1 MKRVR
6 LGLLALM
13 LLFPTWA
20 QAAVTDEFDVS
31 NGVTYTEIVEEG
43 TVPQSVRVM
52 EIDTTDP
59 YTKVQAGVPDPLNK
73 LVQTSKQALAAS
85 EEGHEVI
92 GAINGSFF
100 NREPM
105 PLYFVAIDNYLV
117 NGGMIETSKDE
128 FVSEKIAFS
137 INKEGKGQIDSYSTT
152 FTYAHNGTTGTM
164 AGHNG
169 QRYPNT
175 TMVYT
180 PNFSSG
186 VTTTN
191 PYGYEVIVSGAG
203 DPSLQ
208 FGGTLT
214 GKVTGFRPY
223 GQTAGAVI
231 PKDGFVLSA
240 HGTETE
246 ALRSMKIGDT
256 VSVSVDVDEKW
267 KGADFMIGSGPLLV
281 KDGKVALT
289 MNPNSPKAR
298 ERAPRTAVA
307 IDQTGE
313 KVAFIT
319 VDGRQ
324 PGYSTGMSLSE
335 FAAYIRSLGYDRA
348 LNMDGGGSTTM
359 LAREPGDF
367 TATIQNKPS
376 DPWGERPVSTF
387 LMAITTAPK
396 GVPTTINASLSSD
409 APLAVGETVGVN
421 IHSIMDEYGN
431 PVKVENVTITSDLG
445 TVSGTTFTAARS
457 GSGFISVKK
466 GNAEVKLPITVQA
479 QPESRASVLD
489 SFEGVSWSVPSVST
503 FYYDGSRSLKV
514 DGTVRPVQPIALSSS
529 PSFVSL
535 RVYGQADG
543 AEIIGTFL
551 DAKGTAHQASFGSVT
566 WNGWKN
572 VRVPVQAGWTKLS
585 ALSSSKPGVYVDSLK
600 AVYGTSY
607 KEELFRDV
615 PVDFRAERD
624 IVSLV
629 DRAVVSGF
637 PNGTFGPQQTL
648 TRVQAAIML
657 QRAMKL
663 PTDGVKDPGFSDVPK
678 TYAFY
683 GSIAAVTQAGIMF
696 GRTDG
701 TFDAQAK
708 LTRAEMAAVLA
719 RALKLPEANRNYFP
733 DNNAGTFAYSSVN
746 ALAASG
752 ITQGFPDG
760 TFRPGEPIKRADF
773 SIFLNRGLEK
783 TN

>member
-1 MKRVR
+1 MKRLQVW
-6 LGLLALM
+6 LLALM
-13 LLFPTWA
+13 LVFPTLA
-20 QAAVTDEFDVS
+20 QAAVTDEFAVS

-43 TVPQSVRVM
+43 AVPQSVRVM
-52 EIDTTDP
+52 EIDATDP
-59 YTKVQAGVPDPLNK
+59 YTKVQAGVPNPLNK
-73 LVQTSKQALAAS
+73 LVKTSKQALAAS

-117 NGGMIETSKDE
+117 NGGMVETSTSE
-128 FVSEKIAFS
+128 FVSQMIAFGM
-137 INKEGKGQIDSYSTT
+137 NKDGKGQIDQYSTN
-152 FTYAHNGTTGTM
+152 FTYSHKGATGTM

-186 VTTTN
+186 ITTTN
-191 PYGYEVIVSGAG
+191 PYGYEVIVDGTG
-203 DPSLQ
+203 DTSLQ
-208 FGGTLT
+208 FGQSIT
-214 GKVTGFRPY
+214 GKVIGFRPY
-223 GQTAGAVI
+223 GETDGAVI
-231 PKDGFVLSA
+231 PKNGFVLSA
-240 HGTETE
+240 HGTETD

-267 KGADFMIGSGPLLV
+267 RGADFMIGSGPLLV
-281 KDGKVALT
+281 KDGKVSLT

-298 ERAPRTAVA
+298 EKAPRTAVA
-307 IDQTGE
+307 IDKTGE

-335 FAAYIRSLGYDRA
+335 FAAYIQSLGYDRA

-376 DPWGERPVSTF
+376 DPAGERSVSTF

-396 GVPTTINASLSSD
+396 GVPTTIHATLSSD
-409 APLAVGETVGVN
+409 AVLAIGESVQVR
-421 IHSIMDEYGN
+421 IDSILDEYGN
-431 PVKVENVTITSDLG
+431 PVKAENVAITSDLG
-445 TVSGTTFTAARS
+445 TVSGTTFTASKA
-457 GSGFISVKK
+457 GTGFVSVKK
-466 GNAEVKLPITVQA
+466 GTAEVKLPVTVKA
-479 QPESRASVLD
+479 APENKAVLLD
-489 SFEGVSWSVPSVST
+489 SFEADGWSVSSVGT
-503 FYYDGSRSLKV
+503 YAYDGSRSLKV
-514 DGTVRPVQPIALSSS
+514 DSTVEPAQPVLLSDS
-529 PSFVSL
+529 PSYVSM
-535 RVYGQADG
+535 RVYGRADG
-543 AEIIGTFL
+543 AEVTGTFL
-551 DAKGTAHQASFGSVT
+551 DAKGTAHKASFGTIT

-572 VRVPVQAGWTKLS
+572 VKVPMQADWTKLS
-585 ALSSSKPGVYVDSLK
+585 AISVTKPDVYIDALK
-600 AVYGTSY
+600 AVYGPSY
-607 KEELFRDV
+607 QEELFRDV
-615 PVDFRAERD
+615 PVGFRAESD
-624 IVSLV
+624 IAALV
-629 DRAVVSGF
+629 ERGVISGF
-637 PNGTFGPQQTL
+637 PNGMFGTQETL

-663 PTDGVKDPGFSDVPK
+663 PTDNVKNPGFTDVPK
-678 TYAFY
+678 TYSFY
-683 GSIAAVTQAGIMF
+683 GSIAAVTEAGIMF

-701 TFDAQAK
+701 TFDSQAK

-719 RALKLPEANRNYFP
+719 RALGLPEAGRNYFP
-733 DNNAGTFAYSSVN
+733 DNNAGTFSYSSVN

-752 ITQGFPDG
+752 ITKGFPDG

-773 SIFLNRGLEK
+773 SIFLNRGLAK
-783 TN
+783 K